1 MSDLLTEAVEAHGGL
16 ERWKKFGVLEASL
29 SVGGG
34 IWHFKQQPGLFDKV
48 LFEID
53 LQQERVTVDGFAGNA
68 RLFFTPDRLR
78 LETRDGTPIE
88 SRDNPR
94 DAFAGHVGDTP
105 WDRLHAGYFCSYALW
120 TYLSSPF
127 LYTRKGFETEEIDPW
142 NEDGETWRR
151 LKVTFPPSVASHSR
165 VQVTHFGPDGLMR
178 RHDYSVDV
186 MGGATGANY
195 TSNYREFQGIKVP
208 TTRRVYAYDQNL
220 KKVPEPTLVTIDIDK
235 VTLR

>member
-68 RLFFTPDRLR
+68 RLYFTPDRLR

-127 LYTRKGFETEEIDPW
+127 LYTRKGFETEEIEPW

-165 VQVTHFGPDGLMR
+165 VQITHFGPDGLMR

-195 TSNYREFQGIKVP
+195 TSNYREFDGIKFP
-208 TTRRVYAYDQNL
+208 TRRHAFVRSADGSVNTSAAA
-220 KKVPEPTLVTIDIDK
+220 VAIDISN
-235 VTLR
+235 VRLS